1 MARPAFRRPNPVP
14 YYINGKV
21 IDIRQFKVD
30 YSWHFPGMNYKA
42 TACGRDSRRQCI
54 LSSTRPCKA

>member
-42 TACGRDSRRQCI
+42 TACGRDARR
-54 LSSTRPCKA
+54 